1 VKTSE
6 FVPGILQNTFLN
18 IAEVL
23 MQNLNI
29 MLTIS
34 NWECLAKSYNLA
46 IHEDKT

>member
-1 VKTSE
+1 VKTLE

-29 MLTIS
+29 MLTIR
-34 NWECLAKSYNLA
+34 NWECLKSH
-46 IHEDKT
+46 IIWSFMRMKP